1 MHSGATVKNIRR
13 TGIPAT
19 KRGRP
24 RKINVIRDSNGK
36 SRGEIVDFSV
46 VMNQP
51 HRRDAKG
58 DARKSELLGY
68 PLGRLRTSGE
78 VSENQLRAGN
88 EWAEMVRSY
97 AGMMGVPIGSPRSGS
112 LLSDATRPAYA
123 FSGDEARADAEEYEK
138 RCASLRGRYDACFE
152 TLGDVG
158 RSFGRSHAI
167 LAAMR
172 RVCIEERYPNDIE
185 LGDLRIGLNAI
196 AKELGIR

>member
-1 MHSGATVKNIRR
+1 MHSGATVKTRNIRR

-24 RKINVIRDSNGK
+24 RKVNVIRDSNGK

-51 HRRDAKG
+51 HRRDAEG

-68 PLGRLRTSGE
+68 PLGRLRFSGE

-88 EWAEMVRSY
+88 EWALLVRSY

-112 LLSDATRPAYA
+112 LLRDATGPAYS
-123 FSGDEARADAEEYEK
+123 FSGDEARSDAEEYEK
-138 RCASLRGRYDACFE
+138 RCASLRGRYDACFN
-152 TLGDVG
+152 TLERSEGHSVG
-158 RSFGRSHAI
+158 ATPFWQPCAGFASR
-167 LAAMR
+167 
-172 RVCIEERYPNDIE
+172 N
-185 LGDLRIGLNAI
+185 
-196 AKELGIR
+196 GIRTISSLVT